1 MRCGA
6 VRSGLL
12 SVFYRVPTATV
23 QLQVQKSTSATERD
37 ADAVAVA
44 DPELIAKTLLESPEK
59 AASGRKLLHAGQDTC

>member
-23 QLQVQKSTSATERD
+23 QLQVQKSTSATKRD
-37 ADAVAVA
+37 ADAVA

>member
-1 MRCGA
+1 M
-6 VRSGLL
+6 L

-23 QLQVQKSTSATERD
+23 QLQVQKSTSATKRD
-37 ADAVAVA
+37 ADADA